1 MRKKILVK
9 ESGLMDFFKSFF
21 QAKVDGRES
30 QWLQRLRKADPDLA
44 DVWSDFDDKVS
55 KSMYQQKRDLQKART
70 ILFLSVLFTLE
81 KIFSDYCQRSK
92 HLKNA
97 QEVK

>member
-1 MRKKILVK
+1 MRKKILVR

-55 KSMYQQKRDLQKART
+55 KSMYQQKRDLQSMGLDT
-70 ILFLSVLFTLE
+70 SHID
-81 KIFSDYCQRSK
+81 KIIKQYG
-92 HLKNA
+92 LKN
-97 QEVK
+97 V

>member
-1 MRKKILVK
+1 MRKKILVR

-30 QWLQRLRKADPDLA
+30 QWLQRLRKADSGLA

-55 KSMYQQKRDLQKART
+55 QSMSSQKKRLQARGLDSSH
-70 ILFLSVLFTLE
+70 ID
-81 KIFSDYCQRSK
+81 KIIKKYG
-92 HLKNA
+92 LKNS
-97 QEVK
+97 